1 MYRRGAARPAPK
13 AAKPAPR
20 AGLATRL
27 GAHLARCAVS
37 AGAAI
42 LAIGLSLI
50 ALSAIALAAGAGDAA
65 GAAPAGRALHV
76 AVQDGAVAFYLA
88 QLVSVSFFSHTAGLR
103 FAALPG
109 LALVGLA
116 IAVAA
121 MVAARSTRGSVRRR
135 MLLATS
141 IAVPYALLS
150 GLGARYVPLRFTAPG
165 IGSDVTVLPST
176 IEAFLLP
183 LAWGLLF
190 APVGG
195 LVGVFGRSWRR
206 ETARLLGAWA
216 TPLRCSLRALAAGL
230 ALSTVAVLVGG
241 AVLIG
246 RSGDVRSLLGGGFG
260 HALTGVAAALIAL
273 PTLVL
278 SLFLACFGVSFDWQ
292 VEALG
297 RTQGSGSIL
306 GGTLPNSGTGA
317 AHGVPA
323 ALVLLLALAAGTV
336 FFAGWLTARRS
347 REDVRLSMA
356 NALRTGALL
365 TLICWLFAL
374 VARVD
379 AQAGGLLGLHFQAD
393 AASLLWRVPLLCF
406 LGSATGSVAYLATRG
421 AASRRQLVAALLAVT
436 RPSAMPQPLHRP
448 LASASWR
455 EGLATRAALGL
466 GFLSLPAMLV
476 GIGSAGATTAAVP
489 AAISL
494 APISRAAEQRLR
506 GDAVPG
512 SRLSVAVDPSTR
524 VANAA
529 IVRIPLD
536 ALGVSP
542 GQSPIVKAKAMLARY
557 GDLFGLSGRP
567 DELGKPEVAT
577 DPITKTRSDV
587 YFPQMVDGVPV
598 FGGGIG
604 VDLSTNGKDVE
615 FVNGSFIPE
624 VTPADSRATI
634 DSARALA
641 VAKAALPHGKLVHQ
655 PSLQVY
661 AGATSHPFGPTARLA
676 WFVWLTAGPSNAS
689 NEYVVDAATG
699 SILHVFV
706 KSFGAAP
713 AEPDREI
720 DSAKH
725 EVNKLPGENVVKDPE
740 EYKGT
745 DEDVK
750 DAYNYIGDAYDF
762 FYAFKHEPKWTGY
775 NGKPSTSGSGKG
787 EKPELAT
794 VHYGTEYKKAEW
806 DGAGHEIVFG
816 DGFPKAMD
824 VVGHEYA
831 EAITENS
838 ADEVDEGEPGA
849 LAEGWADA
857 MGQGLE
863 SYEKVQHSESEEP
876 TWEFGKLAPEG
887 PFRNLKEPKDRGI
900 TIEGKEY
907 PDPETVT
914 KYLNT
919 CLDSHGIHENSTI
932 ISHAFYLL
940 AKKTTVETASK
951 IFFLAQTHY
960 LMVLG
965 LPQPF
970 ATFEQFRDAAVVAA
984 YKLSETDGKD
994 AEKAFEEVGLNG
1006 LAPTP
1011 ITTAVGCKV
1020 ECSFEDALQAQEPAH
1035 GTTATVSMLA
1045 TLYRARGELAQGSA
1059 AGRHFLP
1066 LYEENM
1072 GRITELVSRD
1082 PGLQEMG
1089 VNGLQQI
1096 APALNALSEGQGQK
1110 YKLSASEMAQIE
1122 AGFKRLAQDDRLIS
1136 GGGTLAEMI
1145 ERELKWLRLQSYAG
1159 MTYAKG
1165 FAHLN
1170 AEVKPLTV
1178 STLVDPNCSGTP
1190 YHNEFQ
1196 INGFTIDT
1204 PGRHKPGEVS
1214 PIVASGVACGAA
1226 VELDEGTKCF
1236 DKAGALNESLSL
1248 ELPPGD
1254 EIQSTKEMEA
1264 GSYIGKISGRVIACA
1279 GSHSKVVYGITGIT
1293 SIKSWGAEECPTA
1306 ATACY
1311 EIRSTFEEGSIHG
1324 EGHGYGWLVKEGEHL
1339 VFTTGSVKDTVEE
1352 GGERLENVPVSFGQ
1366 FAVELC
1372 ARAGKSGTDICGTGT
1387 SAPWVHKNGSESQ
1400 PGCTTKYGR
1409 YDAHIT
1415 NSAKET
1421 SLTTQHCV
1429 YWGEEMHKQA
1439 IDSPNSVSA
1448 VSCVP
1453 ESTDC
1458 VVTDSTGKALYSTN
1472 VSATAAATW
1481 TSWTGPSGATPGE
1494 AIACP
1499 TTSLCALGDG
1509 KATEGGGNMYYATSL
1524 GGAWS
1529 EAFKPAHG
1537 VLAVSCPT
1545 SSFCVDGQE
1554 AGRIRYTAKPAS
1566 SEWTEVT
1573 GIGSSAINGVACLS
1587 SSFCAA
1593 VNGSGDLYVAN
1604 TEAHVKEASGW
1615 KLTDIDGS
1623 TALHGVACTSTTSCV
1638 AVDGAGNVIYLT
1650 INSSGEAKEPA
1661 KHDVDGTNDLTAVS
1675 CAGESTCAAVDL
1687 SGNILA
1693 SSSAGATWDKQHALG
1708 TELTSVSCA
1717 SGTLCVAADK
1727 SGNATAFDPAVVP
1740 TSYTQK
1746 IDSSNSVKA
1755 VSCVPLMADCVVADS
1770 TGKALYSTAV
1780 SATVVSPVTWT
1791 TWTGPAGTSSS
1802 EAIAC
1807 PTSSLCAFADGPI
1820 EPGATGGNMYYATS
1834 LGGAWTEAFSPAYGV
1849 VAVSCPSA
1857 SLCVDGQEGE
1867 GYIRYSTK
1875 PASSEWTTVT
1885 IGSGAMNAVDCFSSS
1900 FCAVADGTGHVHVA
1914 TTEAKIKEASGWK
1927 STAIEGSPAFNGI
1940 ACAARTSCVA
1950 IADTGNVYDLTIN
1963 GSGEATMTKEDIDG
1977 TNKLTAIT
1985 CTEALTC
1992 VAVDSAGN
2000 VFASDN
2006 GGETWRNEQ
2015 ALGTNLTS
2023 VSCSARAL
2031 CLAGDTTG
2039 EVTAFEPE

>member
-1 MYRRGAARPAPK
+1 M
-13 AAKPAPR
+13 
-20 AGLATRL
+20 
-27 GAHLARCAVS
+27 
-37 AGAAI
+37 GAAI
-42 LAIGLSLI
+42 LATGLSLI
-50 ALSAIALAAGAGDAA
+50 ALTTLALVASAGSAGGVGLSAHTL
-65 GAAPAGRALHV
+65 RV
-76 AVQDGAVAFYLA
+76 AFDDGISGFYLA
-88 QLVSVSFFSHTAGLR
+88 QLVSVSFFHHTAGLR

-109 LALVGLA
+109 LLMVGLA
-116 IAVAA
+116 IAAAA
-121 MVAARSTRGSVRRR
+121 MAAARVAHGSVHRR
-135 MLLATS
+135 MLLATLT
-141 IAVPYALLS
+141 AVPYALLS

-165 IGSDVTVLPST
+165 IGNDVALLPST
-176 IEAFLLP
+176 VEAFLLP

-190 APVGG
+190 APMGG
-195 LVGVFGRSWRR
+195 LVGVFGRDWRR
-206 ETARLLGAWA
+206 EAARLLGAWA

-230 ALSTVAVLVGG
+230 ALSAIAVLVGG

-246 RSGDVRSLLGGGFG
+246 RSGDARSLFGGGFG
-260 HALTGVAAALIAL
+260 HAVTGAAAALIAL

-306 GGTLPNSGTGA
+306 GGTLPSAGTGA

-347 REDVRLSMA
+347 RGDVWLSIA

-374 VARVD
+374 LARVD
-379 AQAGGLLGLHFQAD
+379 ANAGGLLGLHFEAD
-393 AASLLWRVPLLCF
+393 VASLLWRVPLWCF

-421 AASRRQLVAALLAVT
+421 AASRHQLAAAALTAA
-436 RPSAMPQPLHRP
+436 RPSHWSRP
-448 LASASWR
+448 THGRLESWR
-455 EGLATRAALGL
+455 QGLTTPVALGL

-476 GIGSAGATTAAVP
+476 GIGSAGATPAAAPAAV
-489 AAISL
+489 SL

-506 GDAVPG
+506 GAAVPG

-529 IVRIPLD
+529 IVRIPLH

-542 GQSPIVKAKAMLARY
+542 GQSPIVKAKAVLARY
-557 GDLFGLSGRP
+557 GDLFGMSGRP

-587 YFPQMVDGVPV
+587 YVRQMVDGVPV
-598 FGGGIG
+598 YGGGIG
-604 VDLSTNGKDVE
+604 VDLSSNGRDVE

-634 DSARALA
+634 DGARALA
-641 VAKAALPHGKLVHQ
+641 VARAALPDGKLVHR
-655 PSLQVY
+655 PSLEVY

-689 NEYVVDAATG
+689 NEYVIDAATG
-699 SILHVFV
+699 SILHIFV
-706 KSFGAAP
+706 KSFDAAP

-720 DSAKH
+720 YSAEH
-725 EVNKLPGENVVKDPE
+725 AVNKLPGKTLVVKDPE

-750 DAYNYIGDAYDF
+750 DAYNYISDAYGY
-762 FYAFKHEPKWTGY
+762 FYHFKHEPKWTGY

-806 DGAGHEIVFG
+806 DGAAEEIVFG
-816 DGFPKAMD
+816 DGFPKAID

-831 EAITENS
+831 EAITQYS
-838 ADEVDEGEPGA
+838 ANESDEGESGA

-863 SYEKVQHSESEEP
+863 SYEKVQNKESEEP
-876 TWEFGKLAPEG
+876 TWEFGKNAPEG
-887 PFRNLKEPKDRGI
+887 PFRDLKEPENEKYGI
-900 TIEGKEY
+900 TVEGKKY
-907 PDPETVT
+907 PDPKTVT

-932 ISHAFYLL
+932 ISYPFYLL
-940 AKKTTVETASK
+940 AKKTSVETAAT

-970 ATFEQFRDAAVVAA
+970 ATFEQFRDAAVAAA

-1011 ITTAVGCKV
+1011 ITTAVGCKA

-1096 APALNALSEGQGQK
+1096 APALNALSEGDGQK

-1122 AGFKRLAQDDRLIS
+1122 AGLKRLAQDDRLIS

-1145 ERELKWLRLQSYAG
+1145 EHELKWLRLKSYAG

-1165 FAHLN
+1165 FARLN
-1170 AEVKPLTV
+1170 AEVKPLTS

-1204 PGRHKPGEVS
+1204 PGNHKPGEVS

-1226 VELDEGTKCF
+1226 VELEEGTKCF
-1236 DKAGALNESLSL
+1236 DKAGALNEGLSL
-1248 ELPPGD
+1248 ELPSGD

-1264 GSYIGKISGRVIACA
+1264 GSYIGKISGRFIACA
-1279 GSHSKVVYGITGIT
+1279 GSHSKVVYGVTGIT

-1324 EGHGYGWLVKEGEHL
+1324 EGRGYGWLVKEGEHM
-1339 VFTTGSVKDTVEE
+1339 VFTTGSVKDTVEDE
-1352 GGERLENVPVSFGQ
+1352 GERLEDVPVSFGQ

-1372 ARAGKSGTDICGTGT
+1372 ARAGKVGTDICGTGT

-1400 PGCTTKYGR
+1400 PGCPTKYGR
-1409 YDAHIT
+1409 YDAHLT

-1421 SLTTQHCV
+1421 SLTAQRCV
-1429 YWGEEMHKQA
+1429 YWGEGMHKQT
-1439 IDSPNSVSA
+1439 IDSANPVSA

-1481 TSWTGPSGATPGE
+1481 TSWTGPSGTSPGE

-1499 TTSLCALGDG
+1499 SSSLCALGDG
-1509 KATEGGGNMYYATSL
+1509 KATEGGGDMFYATSL

-1537 VLAVSCPT
+1537 VLAVSCPS

-1554 AGRIRYTAKPAS
+1554 AGRIRYTTKPAS
-1566 SEWTEVT
+1566 TEWTEVT
-1573 GIGSSAINGVACLS
+1573 GIGSSAINGIACLS

-1615 KLTDIDGS
+1615 KMTDIDGS
-1623 TALHGVACTSTTSCV
+1623 IALHGVACTSTTSCV
-1638 AVDGAGNVIYLT
+1638 AVDGAGDVIYLT

-1661 KHDVDGTNDLTAVS
+1661 KHDIDGTGDLTAVS
-1675 CAGESTCAAVDL
+1675 CAGESTCAAVDG
-1687 SGNILA
+1687 SGNIFA

-1727 SGNATAFDPAVVP
+1727 SGNATAFTPAVVP

-1746 IDSSNSVKA
+1746 IDSTNRVNA
-1755 VSCVPLMADCVVADS
+1755 VSCVPLSSDCVVADS

-1780 SATVVSPVTWT
+1780 SATVISPVTWT
-1791 TWTGPAGTSSS
+1791 TWSGPTGASSS

-1820 EPGATGGNMYYATS
+1820 EPGATGGNLYYGTS

-1849 VAVSCPSA
+1849 VAVSCS
-1857 SLCVDGQEGE
+1857 SSSFCVDGQEGE

-1875 PASSEWTTVT
+1875 PASSEWTSLT
-1885 IGSGAMNAVDCFSSS
+1885 IGSGAMNAVDCLSSS
-1900 FCAVADGTGHVHVA
+1900 FCAVADSTGHVHVA
-1914 TTEAKIKEASGWK
+1914 TTEAKVKEATGWK
-1927 STAIEGSPAFNGI
+1927 STAIEGSPALNGI
-1940 ACAARTSCVA
+1940 ACAATTSCVA
-1950 IADTGNVYDLTIN
+1950 IADTGNVYDLTLN
-1963 GSGEATMTKEDIDG
+1963 SGGEATATKEDIDG

-1985 CTEALTC
+1985 CTEARTC

-2000 VFASDN
+2000 VFASGN

-2015 ALGTNLTS
+2015 ALGTDLTS
-2023 VSCSARAL
+2023 VSCSASAL

>member
-1 MYRRGAARPAPK
+1 MPCQSIPKRG
-13 AAKPAPR
+13 

-27 GAHLARCAVS
+27 RAHLARCAVC

-50 ALSAIALAAGAGDAA
+50 ALSALALVAGVGAAA
-65 GAAPAGRALHV
+65 GAALSGHALHV

-109 LALVGLA
+109 LALIGLA
-116 IAVAA
+116 IAAAA
-121 MVAARSTRGSVRRR
+121 MVAARSTRGSARTR

-165 IGSDVTVLPST
+165 IGSDIAVLPST

-195 LVGVFGRSWRR
+195 LVGVFGRNWRR
-206 ETARLLGAWA
+206 EAARLLGAWA

-230 ALSTVAVLVGG
+230 ALSAVAVLAGG

-246 RSGDVRSLLGGGFG
+246 RSGDVRSLFGGGFG
-260 HALTGVAAALIAL
+260 HAVTGVAAALIAL

-292 VEALG
+292 VEALS

-306 GGTLPNSGTGA
+306 GGTLPNTGTGA
-317 AHGVPA
+317 VHGVPP
-323 ALVLLLALAAGTV
+323 ALGLLLALATGTV

-374 VARVD
+374 LARVD
-379 AQAGGLLGLHFQAD
+379 AQAGGLLGLHLQAD

-406 LGSATGSVAYLATRG
+406 LGSVTGSATYLATRG
-421 AASRRQLVAALLAVT
+421 AASRRRLVAALLAVT
-436 RPSAMPQPLHRP
+436 RPSAVSQPLHR
-448 LASASWR
+448 LRGSGR
-455 EGLATRAALGL
+455 EGLATRAALAF

-476 GIGSAGATTAAVP
+476 GIGSAGATTAATP

-529 IVRIPLD
+529 IVRIPLET
-536 ALGVSP
+536 LGVSP
-542 GQSPIVKAKAMLARY
+542 GQSPIVKARAVLARY
-557 GDLFGLSGRP
+557 GGLFGMSGNP
-567 DELGKPEVAT
+567 EELGKPEVAT
-577 DPITKTRSDV
+577 DPITNTRSDV
-587 YFPQMVDGVPV
+587 YFPQLADGVPV
-598 FGGGIG
+598 YGGGIG
-604 VDLSTNGKDVE
+604 VDLSTDGKNVE

-624 VTPADSRATI
+624 VTLADSRATI

-641 VAKAALPHGKLVHQ
+641 VARAALPEGKLVHQ
-655 PSLQVY
+655 PSLEVY

-676 WFVWLTAGPSNAS
+676 WFVWLSAGPSNAS

-706 KSFGAAP
+706 KSFDAAP

-720 DSAKH
+720 YTAEHKVK
-725 EVNKLPGENVVKDPE
+725 ELPGKTLVVKDPE

-750 DAYNYIGDAYDF
+750 DAYNYIGDAYDY
-762 FYAFKHEPKWTGY
+762 FYHFKHEPKWTGY
-775 NGKPSTSGSGKG
+775 NGKPSASGSGKG

-794 VHYGTEYKKAEW
+794 VHYGTEYRKAEW
-806 DGAGHEIVFG
+806 DGAVQEIVFG

-831 EAITENS
+831 DAITEHS
-838 ADEVDEGEPGA
+838 ANETDEGESGA

-863 SYEKVQHSESEEP
+863 SYEKVQNKESEEP
-876 TWEFGKLAPEG
+876 TWEFGKNAPEG
-887 PFRNLKEPKDRGI
+887 PFRDLKEPKSYGI
-900 TIEGKEY
+900 TFEGKKY
-907 PDPETVT
+907 SDPE
-914 KYLNT
+914 KLSEYLDT
-919 CLDSHGIHENSTI
+919 CLDSHGVHENSTI

-940 AKKTTVETASK
+940 AKKTSVETAATV
-951 IFFLAQTHY
+951 FFLAQTRY

-965 LPQPF
+965 PSQRSV
-970 ATFEQFRDAAVVAA
+970 TFEQFRDAAVVAA
-984 YKLSETDGKD
+984 NKLSETDGKD

-1006 LAPTP
+1006 LTP
-1011 ITTAVGCKV
+1011 PPVTASVGCKV
-1020 ECSFEDALQAQEPAH
+1020 ECTFQDALQAQEPAH
-1035 GTTATVSMLA
+1035 GTAATVSMLA
-1045 TLYRARGELAQGSA
+1045 TLYRARGVLAQGSA

-1082 PGLQEMG
+1082 PGLEEVA

-1122 AGFKRLAQDDRLIS
+1122 AGLKRLAQDDRLIS

-1145 ERELKWLRLQSYAG
+1145 ERELKWLRLKSYAG

-1165 FAHLN
+1165 FARLN
-1170 AEVKPLTV
+1170 AEVEPLT
-1178 STLVDPNCSGTP
+1178 STTLVDPNCSGTP

-1204 PGRHKPGEVS
+1204 PGNHKPGEVS
-1214 PIVASGVACGAA
+1214 PIDASGIACGAA
-1226 VELDEGTKCF
+1226 VEVAGGPKECL
-1236 DKAGALNESLSL
+1236 DKAGALNEGLSL

-1264 GSYIGKISGRVIACA
+1264 GSYIGKISGRFIACA
-1279 GSHSKVVYGITGIT
+1279 GEHSKVVYGVTGIT

-1311 EIRSTFEEGSIHG
+1311 EIRSTFEEGTARG
-1324 EGHGYGWLVKEGEHL
+1324 EGHGYGWLVKEGEHM
-1339 VFTTGSVKDTVEE
+1339 VFTTGSVKDTAEE
-1352 GGERLENVPVSFGQ
+1352 EVGGIKERVENVPVSFGQ

-1372 ARAGKSGTDICGTGT
+1372 ARAGKAGTDVCGTGT

-1400 PGCTTKYGR
+1400 PGCPTKYGR
-1409 YDAHIT
+1409 YDAHVT

-1421 SLTTQHCV
+1421 SLTTQRCV
-1429 YWGEEMHKQA
+1429 YWGEEMHKQT
-1439 IDSPNSVSA
+1439 IDSGSNVNA

-1458 VVTDSTGKALYSTN
+1458 VVTDSAGKALYSTN

-1499 TTSLCALGDG
+1499 TSSLCALGDG

-1554 AGRIRYTAKPAS
+1554 AGRVRYTTKPAS
-1566 SEWTEVT
+1566 TEWTEVS

-1638 AVDGAGNVIYLT
+1638 AVDGAGDVIYLT

-1661 KHDVDGTNDLTAVS
+1661 KHDIDGSNDLTAVS
-1675 CAGESTCAAVDL
+1675 CAGESTCAAVDS
-1687 SGNILA
+1687 SGNIFA

-1717 SGTLCVAADK
+1717 SGALCVAADK
-1727 SGNATAFDPAVVP
+1727 SGNATAFNPAVVP

-1746 IDSSNSVKA
+1746 IDSTNRVNA
-1755 VSCVPLMADCVVADS
+1755 VSCVPLSSDCVAADS

-1780 SATVVSPVTWT
+1780 SATVTSPVTWT
-1791 TWTGPAGTSSS
+1791 TWTGPAGDSAS

-1820 EPGATGGNMYYATS
+1820 EAGATGGNMYYATS
-1834 LGGAWTEAFSPAYGV
+1834 LGGAWKEAFSPAYGV
-1849 VAVSCPSA
+1849 VAVSCPSS

-1875 PASSEWTTVT
+1875 PASSEWTSLT
-1885 IGSGAMNAVDCFSSS
+1885 IGSGAMNAVDCLSAS
-1900 FCAVADGTGHVHVA
+1900 FCAVADSTGHVHVA
-1914 TTEAKIKEASGWK
+1914 TTEAKVKEASGWK
-1927 STAIEGSPAFNGI
+1927 ATAIEGSPALNGI
-1940 ACAARTSCVA
+1940 ACAATTSCVA

-1963 GSGEATMTKEDIDG
+1963 SSGEATMTKEDIDG

-2000 VFASDN
+2000 VFASGN

-2015 ALGTNLTS
+2015 ALGTDFTS
-2023 VSCSARAL
+2023 VSCSASAL